1 MLGALGLGLALVPAT
16 IVAVQ
21 GVPRALSG
29 LASGVL
35 NTSRFVGAALG
46 LAVLS
51 TLAANHTQSRVDS
64 GTSAARAL
72 TDGFQLQFGVGAVFC
87 LVGASPRSSCFGR
100 SASSRPHRPWPKAPR
115 ARG

>member
-1 MLGALGLGLALVPAT
+1 VS
-16 IVAVQ
+16 
-21 GVPRALSG
+21 RAESG

-51 TLAANHTQSRVDS
+51 TLAANHTHDEVAS

-72 TDGFQLQFGVGAVFC
+72 TDGFQLQFEIGAIFC
-87 LVGASPRSSCFGR
+87 LVGAIAALVMLRPQREAEPAGAMAEAE
-100 SASSRPHRPWPKAPR
+100 SA
-115 ARG
+115 